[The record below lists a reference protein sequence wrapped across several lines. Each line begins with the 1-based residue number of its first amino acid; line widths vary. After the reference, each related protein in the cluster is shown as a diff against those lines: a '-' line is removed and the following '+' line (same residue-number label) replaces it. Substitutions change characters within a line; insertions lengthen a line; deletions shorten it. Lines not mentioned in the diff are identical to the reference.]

1 MKRCRSRNRK
11 QFNEQKIFLQLGSY
25 VCGEH
30 INIKKRCSFNLHSN
44 LNMNFNNTESY
55 TKNNPPMLLS
65 YENCKINVAQ
75 VRGSAISV
83 DDPTNHVCIQ
93 AEALNTGVTS

>member
-1 MKRCRSRNRK
+1 
-11 QFNEQKIFLQLGSY
+11 
-25 VCGEH
+25 
-30 INIKKRCSFNLHSN
+30 
-44 LNMNFNNTESY
+44 MNFNNTESY
-55 TKNNPPMLLS
+55 TKHNPPMLLS